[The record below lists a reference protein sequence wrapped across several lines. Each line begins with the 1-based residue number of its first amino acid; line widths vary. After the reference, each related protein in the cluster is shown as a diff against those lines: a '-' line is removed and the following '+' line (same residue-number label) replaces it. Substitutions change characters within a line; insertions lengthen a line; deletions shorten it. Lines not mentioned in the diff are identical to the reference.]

1 MSRETQIN
9 NTFQIKEEF
18 KQGNPKYFSP
28 LPTKPQRCI
37 HYHGR
42 SGKTKVYTEEQRMLF
57 QMQQVGN
64 EVEFEV

>member
-18 KQGNPKYFSP
+18 EQGNPKYFSP
-28 LPTKPQRCI
+28 LPTKTQRCFS
-37 HYHGR
+37 HGR

-57 QMQQVGN
+57 QMKLVGN

>member
-18 KQGNPKYFSP
+18 EQSNPKYFSP
-28 LPTKPQRCI
+28 LPMKIQRCFS
-37 HYHGR
+37 HGR
-42 SGKTKVYTEEQRMLF
+42 SGKTKVFTEEQRMLF
-57 QMQQVGN
+57 QMQKVVN